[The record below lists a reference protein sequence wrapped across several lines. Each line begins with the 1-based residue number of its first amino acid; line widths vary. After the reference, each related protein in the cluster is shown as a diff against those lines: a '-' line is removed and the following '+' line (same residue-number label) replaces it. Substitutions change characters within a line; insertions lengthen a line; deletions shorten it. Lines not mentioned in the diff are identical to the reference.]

1 MFAFLLLPGR
11 APFKSSFSA
20 PMSLRL
26 LGADA
31 AQRAEGEPDAGAV
44 PGPPRALGGAQ
55 GEMPLPGDP
64 PHAAGAAR
72 LGVSLI
78 ECHTH
83 VPQAGVL
90 DTGIPVLVVFVRIL
104 VG

>member
-1 MFAFLLLPGR
+1 MFAFLFQGSHPKGNFQGGLPSNQ
-11 APFKSSFSA
+11 ASVPQL
-20 PMSLRL
+20 SLRL

-78 ECHTH
+78 EYHTQ
-83 VPQAGVL
+83 VPQAGSR
-90 DTGIPVLVVFVRIL
+90 PKSA
-104 VG
+104 